1 VYIIRFETELTWNSW
16 LFGGQLEVCRFLKLH
31 GADIYGYVGRQ

>member
-1 VYIIRFETELTWNSW
+1 MEQLAVWC
-16 LFGGQLEVCRFLKLH
+16 GQLEVCRFLKLH